1 MKSTMRIL
9 AFALVLFV
17 AATTTSCERNN
28 SNPVVPLV
36 TDTIVMTVS
45 ADAQNGSFTLFKLS
59 NESIV
64 PTTQQQTANWD
75 MGMRFTT
82 FITNSGTNGPS
93 AAGVQILD
101 GTFEGTLTAPE
112 TGYVSTIDDYNQ
124 FATYNSTTRQFTPRP
139 GRIFILRTADN
150 KFAKLEM
157 LRADFGPLAGTPPR
171 PTTIIYTFRYQLQ
184 ANGTRNF

>member
-9 AFALVLFV
+9 AFAFVLFV
-17 AATTTSCERNN
+17 AATTTSCERNS

-59 NESIV
+59 NETIV
-64 PTTQQQTANWD
+64 PIAQQQTAGWD
-75 MGMRFTT
+75 IGMRFTT

-93 AAGVQILD
+93 TAGVQIVD
-101 GTFEGTLTAPE
+101 GTFEGTATAPE
-112 TGYVSTIDDYNQ
+112 TGYRSSIDDFNEW
-124 FATYNSTTRQFTPRP
+124 ATYNSTTRTFTPRP
-139 GRIFILRTADN
+139 GKIFILRTADG
-150 KFAKLEM
+150 KFGKLEM
-157 LRADFGPLAGTPPR
+157 LSANFGPLAGTPPR

-184 ANGTRNF
+184 VNGSRNF